1 MVLFDSPRIGV
12 VRYES
17 VMALRE
23 QLDRLG
29 KMKGIAQDEK
39 GAENGCTAY
48 IYMNYVQD
56 GLHLLRLA
64 LKKQCSNMYSY
75 VCCVH

>member
-1 MVLFDSPRIGV
+1 MLHVVLFHSPRIGA

-39 GAENGCTAY
+39 GGIC
-48 IYMNYVQD
+48 
-56 GLHLLRLA
+56 
-64 LKKQCSNMYSY
+64 KCY
-75 VCCVH
+75 VCTVALSVSL